1 MQQKFNAHRLL
12 TNGNENIAFINN
24 LNITDTEDELLV
36 NCRKDV
42 RKYLREGFH
51 QLRNSSA
58 IKFQEFE
65 DEIKNLKPKF
75 WTQGSYAYKT
85 MNNPAFNPPQQIDLD
100 YGVYFPMALLDG
112 KPHAVK
118 NKLLKLVKLILTELA
133 ESKGW
138 GVSVK
143 PTCLR
148 LEVNKRVHI
157 DIPVYAIPEEKYVML
172 KSAMDSRNSFA
183 GLLSDSEI
191 ISLEP
196 DQVHLARWD
205 NDDWIK
211 SDPMDLH
218 DWFISK
224 TKVHGR
230 QFLRRSCR
238 YMKAW
243 RDNTWNKGGGPSS
256 ITLMV
261 AVAKVFDDNL
271 MVNKKEFSTDCEA
284 ILAIAKELPV
294 IFNSEIK
301 NPIADDE
308 IMFPRGIN
316 LSEVNAIRKKVKEF
330 SDSVINALCISQTEQ
345 QVVDEFMAIFGNRL
359 PNKPEWVER
368 YTIVEVVRNAPHVT
382 STASTAFK
390 EEHRSG

>member
-1 MQQKFNAHRLL
+1 MQQKFKAHRLL
-12 TNGNENIAFINN
+12 TNGNENIAFINK

-51 QLRNSSA
+51 HLRTSAA

-100 YGVYFPMALLDG
+100 DGVYFPMALLDG

-138 GVSVK
+138 GVSEK

-148 LEVNKRVHI
+148 LEVNQRVHI

-172 KSAMDSRNSFA
+172 ASAMDRRKQ
-183 GLLSDSEI
+183 LSYSLNDADN
-191 ISLEP
+191 ISLDP
-196 DQVHLARWD
+196 DEVHLARWD

-211 SDPMDLH
+211 SDPMILH

-224 TKVHGR
+224 TKIHGR

-243 RDNTWNKGGGPSS
+243 RDNTWDKGGPSS

-271 MVNKKEFSTDCEA
+271 MINKKEFSTDCEA
-284 ILAIAKELPV
+284 ILAIANELPI
-294 IFNSEIK
+294 IFGAQIK

-308 IMFPRGIN
+308 IMFPRGLN
-316 LSEVNAIRKKVKEF
+316 QVEVQAIQQKIKEF
-330 SDSVINALCISQTEQ
+330 SDSIINALCYSHTEQ
-345 QVVDEFMAIFGNRL
+345 QVVDEFIGLFGSRL
-359 PNKPEWVER
+359 PNKPEWIER
-368 YTIVEVVRNAPHVT
+368 YTVGDVVRNAPHVT

>member
-1 MQQKFNAHRLL
+1 MQQKFKAHRLL
-12 TNGNENIAFINN
+12 TNGNENIAFIDK
-24 LNITDTEDELLV
+24 LNIAETEDELLV
-36 NCRKDV
+36 NCRREV
-42 RKYLREGFH
+42 RKYLKSGFH
-51 QLRNSSA
+51 QLRTSAA
-58 IKFQEFE
+58 IKFLEFE
-65 DEIKNLKPKF
+65 DNIKNLTPKF

-85 MNNPAFNPPQQIDLD
+85 MNNPANNPPQQIDLD
-100 YGVYFPMALLDG
+100 DGVYFPMGLLDG

-138 GVSVK
+138 GVSEK

-148 LEVNKRVHI
+148 LEVNQRVHI

-172 KSAMDSRNSFA
+172 ASAMDMRKK
-183 GLLSDSEI
+183 LSYSLNDADN
-191 ISLEP
+191 ISLDP
-196 DQVHLARWD
+196 DEVHLARWD

-211 SDPMDLH
+211 SDPMVLH

-224 TKVHGR
+224 TKIHGR

-243 RDNTWNKGGGPSS
+243 RDNTWDKGGPSS

-271 MVNKKEFSTDCEA
+271 MINKKEFSTDCEA

-294 IFNSEIK
+294 IFNSQIK

-316 LSEVNAIRKKVKEF
+316 QNEVNAIRQKVREF

-345 QVVDEFMAIFGNRL
+345 QVVDEFMTIFGSRL

-368 YTIVEVVRNAPHVT
+368 YTVGDVVRNAPHVT

>member
-1 MQQKFNAHRLL
+1 MQQKFKAHRLL
-12 TNGNENIAFINN
+12 TNGNENIAFINK
-24 LNITDTEDELLV
+24 LNITDAEDELLV

-51 QLRNSSA
+51 QLRTSA
-58 IKFQEFE
+58 AIRFQEFE
-65 DEIKNLKPKF
+65 DEIKSLKPKF

-100 YGVYFPMALLDG
+100 DGVYFPMALLDG

-133 ESKGW
+133 EKKGW
-138 GVSVK
+138 GVLEK

-148 LEVNKRVHI
+148 LEVNGRIHI

-172 KSAMDSRNSFA
+172 ASAMDMRKQ
-183 GLLSDSEI
+183 LSSSLNDADN
-191 ISLEP
+191 ISLDP
-196 DQVHLARWD
+196 DEVHLARWD

-211 SDPMDLH
+211 SDPMVLH

-224 TKVHGR
+224 TKIHGR

-243 RDNTWNKGGGPSS
+243 RDNTWDKGGPSS

-284 ILAIAKELPV
+284 ILAIANELPV
-294 IFNSEIK
+294 IFNSQIK

-316 LSEVNAIRKKVKEF
+316 QSEVEAIRQKVREF
-330 SDSVINALCISQTEQ
+330 SDSVINALCHSQTEQ
-345 QVVDEFMAIFGNRL
+345 QVVDEFMTIFGSRL

-368 YTIVEVVRNAPHVT
+368 YTVGDVVRNAPHVT

>member
-1 MQQKFNAHRLL
+1 MQQKFKAHRLL
-12 TNGNENIAFINN
+12 NNGNENIAFINN

-100 YGVYFPMALLDG
+100 DGVYFPMALLDG

-133 ESKGW
+133 ENKGW
-138 GVSVK
+138 GVSEK

-172 KSAMDSRNSFA
+172 ASAMDMRKQ
-183 GLLSDSEI
+183 LSYSLNDADN
-191 ISLEP
+191 ISLDP
-196 DQVHLARWD
+196 DEVHLARWD

-211 SDPMDLH
+211 SDPMVLH

-224 TKVHGR
+224 TKIHGR

-243 RDNTWNKGGGPSS
+243 RDNTWDKGGPSS

-284 ILAIAKELPV
+284 ILAIAKELPG
-294 IFNSEIK
+294 IFNSQIK
-301 NPIADDE
+301 NPIAEDE

-316 LSEVNAIRKKVKEF
+316 QSEVEAIRQQVREF
-330 SDSVINALCISQTEQ
+330 SDSIVNALCNSQAEQ
-345 QVVDEFMAIFGNRL
+345 QVVDEFMTIFGSRL

-368 YTIVEVVRNAPHVT
+368 YTVGDVVRSSPHVT

>member
-1 MQQKFNAHRLL
+1 MQQKFKAHRLL
-12 TNGNENIAFINN
+12 TNGNENIAFINK

-51 QLRNSSA
+51 QLRNSAA

-75 WTQGSYAYKT
+75 WTQGSYVYKT

-100 YGVYFPMALLDG
+100 DGVYFPMVLLDG

-138 GVSVK
+138 GVSEK

-148 LEVNKRVHI
+148 LQVNQRVHI

-172 KSAMDSRNSFA
+172 ASAMDMRKKLSYSSNDA
-183 GLLSDSEI
+183 GN
-191 ISLEP
+191 ISLDP
-196 DQVHLARWD
+196 DEVHLARWD
-205 NDDWIK
+205 NEDWIK
-211 SDPMDLH
+211 SDPMVLH

-224 TKVHGR
+224 TKIHGR

-243 RDNTWNKGGGPSS
+243 RDNTWNKGGPSS

-294 IFNSEIK
+294 IFNSQIK

-308 IMFPRGIN
+308 IMFPRGVN
-316 LSEVNAIRKKVKEF
+316 QNEVNAIRQKVREF
-330 SDSVINALCISQTEQ
+330 SDSVINALCNSQAEQ
-345 QVVDEFMAIFGNRL
+345 QVVDEFMTIFGSRL

-368 YTIVEVVRNAPHVT
+368 YTVGDVVRNAPHVT

>member
-1 MQQKFNAHRLL
+1 MQQKFKAHRLL
-12 TNGNENIAFINN
+12 INGNENIAFINK
-24 LNITDTEDELLV
+24 LSIADTEEELLV
-36 NCRKDV
+36 NCRREV
-42 RKYLREGFH
+42 RKYLKSGFH
-51 QLRNSSA
+51 ELRTSAA
-58 IKFQEFE
+58 IKFEEFE
-65 DEIKNLKPKF
+65 DEIKSLNPKF

-85 MNNPAFNPPQQIDLD
+85 MNNPATNPPQQIDLD
-100 YGVYFPMALLDG
+100 DGVYFPMALLDG

-118 NKLLKLVKLILTELA
+118 DKLLKLVKLILTELA

-172 KSAMDSRNSFA
+172 KSAMESRNSFA
-183 GLLSDSEI
+183 DSLSESEI

-224 TKVHGR
+224 TKIHGR

-243 RDNTWNKGGGPSS
+243 RDNTWDKGGPSS

-284 ILAIAKELPV
+284 ILAIAKELPG
-294 IFNSEIK
+294 IFNSQIK
-301 NPIADDE
+301 NPIAEDE

-316 LSEVNAIRKKVKEF
+316 QSEVDAIRQQVREF
-330 SDSVINALCISQTEQ
+330 SDSLINALCNSQTEQ
-345 QVVDEFMAIFGNRL
+345 QVVDEFMTIFGSRL

-368 YTIVEVVRNAPHVT
+368 YTVGDVVRSSLHVT

>member
-1 MQQKFNAHRLL
+1 MQQKFKAHRLL
-12 TNGNENIAFINN
+12 TNGNENIAFINK
-24 LNITDTEDELLV
+24 LNITNTEDELLI
-36 NCRKDV
+36 NCRKEV
-42 RKYLREGFH
+42 RRHLREGFH
-51 QLRNSSA
+51 QLRNSAA

-85 MNNPAFNPPQQIDLD
+85 MNNPAVNPPQQIDLD
-100 YGVYFPMALLDG
+100 DGVYFPMVLLDG

-138 GVSVK
+138 GVSEK

-148 LEVNKRVHI
+148 LEVNQRVHI

-172 KSAMDSRNSFA
+172 ASAMDMRKK
-183 GLLSDSEI
+183 LSYSLNDADN
-191 ISLEP
+191 ISLDP
-196 DQVHLARWD
+196 DEVHLARWD

-211 SDPMDLH
+211 SDPMVLH

-224 TKVHGR
+224 TKIHGR

-243 RDNTWNKGGGPSS
+243 RDNTWDKGGPSS

-294 IFNSEIK
+294 IFNSQIK

-316 LSEVNAIRKKVKEF
+316 QNEVNAIRQKVREF

-345 QVVDEFMAIFGNRL
+345 QVVDEFMTIFGSRL

-368 YTIVEVVRNAPHVT
+368 YTVGDVVRNAPHVT

>member
-1 MQQKFNAHRLL
+1 MQQKFKAHRLL
-12 TNGNENIAFINN
+12 TNGNENLAFLNK
-24 LNITDTEDELLV
+24 LNINDTEDELLV

-42 RKYLREGFH
+42 RKYLRAGFH
-51 QLRNSSA
+51 QVRASPA

-65 DEIKNLKPKF
+65 DAIKNLKPKF

-85 MNNPAFNPPQQIDLD
+85 MNNPANNPPQQIDLD
-100 YGVYFPMALLDG
+100 DGVYFPMALLDG

-138 GVSVK
+138 GIVEK

-148 LEVNKRVHI
+148 LEVNNRVHI
-157 DIPVYAIPEEKYVML
+157 DIPVYAIPEQKYVMI
-172 KSAMDSRNSFA
+172 KEAIQNRNIFADSSN
-183 GLLSDSEI
+183 DMEVI
-191 ISLEP
+191 TLEP

-218 DWFISK
+218 QWFISK
-224 TKVHGR
+224 TKIHGR
-230 QFLRRSCR
+230 QFLRRTCR
-238 YMKAW
+238 YVKAW
-243 RDNTWNKGGGPSS
+243 RDNTWDKGGPSS

-271 MVNKKEFSTDCEA
+271 MTNKREFSTDCEA
-284 ILAIAKELPV
+284 MLAVTKELPL
-294 IFNSEIK
+294 IFNSDIK

-308 IMFPRGIN
+308 IMFPRGMNHLEIEDIRQKVQD
-316 LSEVNAIRKKVKEF
+316 LSN
-330 SDSVINALCISQTEQ
+330 SVSSALCHSQTEQ
-345 QVVDEFMAIFGNRL
+345 QVVDEFIALFGNRM
-359 PNKPEWVER
+359 PNKAEWVER
-368 YTIVEVVRNAPHVT
+368 YTIGDVVRNSPHVT
-382 STASTAFK
+382 STASTTFK
-390 EEHRSG
+390 KEHRSG

>member
-1 MQQKFNAHRLL
+1 
-12 TNGNENIAFINN
+12 
-24 LNITDTEDELLV
+24 
-36 NCRKDV
+36 
-42 RKYLREGFH
+42 
-51 QLRNSSA
+51 
-58 IKFQEFE
+58 
-65 DEIKNLKPKF
+65 
-75 WTQGSYAYKT
+75 

-100 YGVYFPMALLDG
+100 DGVYFPMVLLDG

-138 GVSVK
+138 GVSEK

-148 LEVNKRVHI
+148 LQVNQRVHI

-172 KSAMDSRNSFA
+172 ASAMDMRKK
-183 GLLSDSEI
+183 LSYSLNDADN
-191 ISLEP
+191 ISLDP
-196 DQVHLARWD
+196 DEVHLARWD

-211 SDPMDLH
+211 SDPMVLH

-224 TKVHGR
+224 TKIHGR

-243 RDNTWNKGGGPSS
+243 RDNTWDKGGPSS

-284 ILAIAKELPV
+284 ILAIANELPV
-294 IFNSEIK
+294 IFNSQIK

-316 LSEVNAIRKKVKEF
+316 QNEVNAIRQKVREF

-345 QVVDEFMAIFGNRL
+345 QVVDEFMTIFGSRL

-368 YTIVEVVRNAPHVT
+368 YTVGDVVRNAPHVT